1 MAKEGNQA
9 QKKNGS
15 MKDLLPFLRPFRGWI
30 VLLVVLGFVTNGAAL
45 MIPRTIGQAIDEY
58 GSDTFSQ
65 SSIIWWLGG
74 IIVFGLVA
82 AIVQQI
88 LSTVVTERLARN
100 MRNELAS
107 AVSQQSFSFIQ
118 KQSAAKLLTNFTSD
132 IDQVKVIISQGL
144 VTILSA
150 VIMIFGSAAFLFT
163 INVKLAFA
171 ALAVIPIILILFQ
184 VVMKKIRHIFREA
197 RANTDRLNK
206 AITESIL
213 GATLVRVLA
222 AQKNRDHTFDEA
234 NTQARDIGY
243 RLLAVFGS
251 FFPMLNL
258 IADVAVVIVVWY
270 GGWQV
275 IDTQLTIG
283 EFTAFYSYLAG
294 LITPIFI
301 IGFVSNIFVQAGVAF
316 SRMHEVLTS
325 KPVHVGGETVPVLQ
339 ESVQFQNVSLSLGK
353 ARILKDV
360 SFDIPFGKTTAIIGP
375 TAAGKTHVLYL
386 LLGLLETDEGSIHID
401 SISFDEIDRDA
412 WLAECGVV
420 FQDHVIFQGSLREN
434 VTLGRDISEEAIWT
448 ALKRADLES
457 FAQNL
462 PNGLDTQVS
471 ERGTNLSGG
480 QKQRVGLAR
489 ALATEP
495 SILFLDDFTAR
506 VDRATD
512 KRIRDILKKS
522 MPGQTRVVVSQ
533 TIESIRD
540 ADHIIVLMEGELIDA
555 GTHEQ
560 LIARC
565 FEYQQIAKSQETTD
579 V

>member
-184 VVMKKIRHIFREA
+184 VVMKKIRHIFRE
-197 RANTDRLNK
+197 RK
-206 AITESIL
+206 
-213 GATLVRVLA
+213 
-222 AQKNRDHTFDEA
+222 
-234 NTQARDIGY
+234 
-243 RLLAVFGS
+243 
-251 FFPMLNL
+251 
-258 IADVAVVIVVWY
+258 
-270 GGWQV
+270 
-275 IDTQLTIG
+275 
-283 EFTAFYSYLAG
+283 
-294 LITPIFI
+294 
-301 IGFVSNIFVQAGVAF
+301 
-316 SRMHEVLTS
+316 
-325 KPVHVGGETVPVLQ
+325 
-339 ESVQFQNVSLSLGK
+339 
-353 ARILKDV
+353 
-360 SFDIPFGKTTAIIGP
+360 
-375 TAAGKTHVLYL
+375 
-386 LLGLLETDEGSIHID
+386 
-401 SISFDEIDRDA
+401 
-412 WLAECGVV
+412 
-420 FQDHVIFQGSLREN
+420 
-434 VTLGRDISEEAIWT
+434 
-448 ALKRADLES
+448 
-457 FAQNL
+457 
-462 PNGLDTQVS
+462 
-471 ERGTNLSGG
+471 
-480 QKQRVGLAR
+480 
-489 ALATEP
+489 
-495 SILFLDDFTAR
+495 
-506 VDRATD
+506 
-512 KRIRDILKKS
+512 
-522 MPGQTRVVVSQ
+522 
-533 TIESIRD
+533 
-540 ADHIIVLMEGELIDA
+540 
-555 GTHEQ
+555 
-560 LIARC
+560 
-565 FEYQQIAKSQETTD
+565 
-579 V
+579 